1 MLGPTKGRTG
11 GREAKQKRKE
21 ETDAIHELEGK
32 CKRLKTD
39 VSSLFST
46 SKELYEKGEKS
57 GELSLVTK
65 ANVLRRRAEEKQQDV
80 EVLDRE
86 IAEAERLLAKKQ

>member
-1 MLGPTKGRTG
+1 MQTIEDRRFFP
-11 GREAKQKRKE
+11 
-21 ETDAIHELEGK
+21 
-32 CKRLKTD
+32 
-39 VSSLFST
+39 LFHL
-46 SKELYEKGEKS
+46 KELYEKGEKS

-86 IAEAERLLAKKQ
+86 IAEAERLLARKQ